1 MDMDDRRIDRILRNL
16 ILNALEH
23 GEGRPVNI
31 SVAANDNAVAV
42 AVRDHGIGMT
52 PAEAARV
59 FDRFW
64 RADPA
69 RARTTGGSGLGL
81 SIAAED
87 TKLHN
92 GWLQAWGR
100 KGSGANFRLTLPL
113 RQGETITKS
122 PLQLEPVDVGL
133 HGAGANGPC
142 CCWTTRRPR
151 APTCRQAGTG
161 TRPPEQRVPAQREPE
176 RRRGHERCHREG
188 HPAAAALLAVLLF
201 LLTSCAQIP
210 RSGPVGKSTDESAG
224 NPNNAPVFFPSA
236 PRAGAGPEAVIED
249 FYLAGSGYEDD
260 YAVARQYLTQASSV
274 TWKPDQRVL
283 VFRSARV
290 VPTGV
295 ENVFNYELDVSY
307 SVDADGVATQLPEGT
322 KENIPAT
329 LTQVDGEWRIA
340 ELPDGTAIPEET
352 FKVIYGA
359 YPIYFYDPTFTYAVP
374 DVRWFIKKKTVK
386 AMTSALL
393 GGPAPYLKGAVVSAF
408 PSGIKLARESV
419 PVVSGAAQ
427 VDLTAK
433 DLVEASNEDRLRMQ
447 TQLALT
453 FRSQPDVI
461 NVELRANQDLVR
473 VEDNGSVLPP
483 IRDKNVPARQI
494 AVSNNDLVRYENNR
508 ISPLPDIQS
517 VSSLSPR
524 APAES
529 PVSQSAAFLNAGRG
543 TLYSVVPG
551 QPARSLTTRATLTR
565 PSFDRYDWVWTAGP
579 GANGAT
585 ELVAYRPAGVAEG
598 ATVPTV
604 TVSPAGFPDGPS
616 RNSRS
621 HARAPAPSSSRSRT
635 AKPRS
640 R

>member
-1 MDMDDRRIDRILRNL
+1 M
-16 ILNALEH
+16 
-23 GEGRPVNI
+23 
-31 SVAANDNAVAV
+31 
-42 AVRDHGIGMT
+42 
-52 PAEAARV
+52 
-59 FDRFW
+59 
-64 RADPA
+64 
-69 RARTTGGSGLGL
+69 
-81 SIAAED
+81 
-87 TKLHN
+87 
-92 GWLQAWGR
+92 
-100 KGSGANFRLTLPL
+100 SGAT
-113 RQGETITKS
+113 GK
-122 PLQLEPVDVGL
+122 
-133 HGAGANGPC
+133 
-142 CCWTTRRPR
+142 TTR
-151 APTCRQAGTG
+151 
-161 TRPPEQRVPAQREPE
+161 
-176 RRRGHERCHREG
+176 
-188 HPAAAALLAVLLF
+188 AAAALLAVLLF

-224 NPNNAPVFFPSA
+224 NANNAPVFFPSA
-236 PRAGAGPEAVIED
+236 PRTGAGPEAVIED

-283 VFRSARV
+283 VFRAARV

-295 ENVFNYELDVSY
+295 ENVFNYELDLSY

-517 VSSLSPR
+517 V
-524 APAES
+524 
-529 PVSQSAAFLNAGRG
+529 
-543 TLYSVVPG
+543 VVPVAAG
-551 QPARSLTTRATLTR
+551 TGGVSRLAIRGLPQCRTRHAVLHRARPARQVPDHPRHPDPSLLRPVRLGLDGRSGRRRRDGNDRLPARRRGRRRQRAQR
-565 PSFDRYDWVWTAGP
+565 DGV
-579 GANGAT
+579 
-585 ELVAYRPAGVAEG
+585 AGVAL
-598 ATVPTV
+598 
-604 TVSPAGFPDGPS
+604 PDGPS
-616 RNSRS
+616 RNSGS
-621 HARAPAPSSSRSRT
+621 PARAPAPSSSRSRT
-635 AKPRS
+635 AKRKVQVDRHRPGSGRNAEGPD
-640 R
+640 RAR

>member
-1 MDMDDRRIDRILRNL
+1 MRGPSRKLT
-16 ILNALEH
+16 
-23 GEGRPVNI
+23 GVC
-31 SVAANDNAVAV
+31 AAV
-42 AVRDHGIGMT
+42 
-52 PAEAARV
+52 
-59 FDRFW
+59 
-64 RADPA
+64 
-69 RARTTGGSGLGL
+69 
-81 SIAAED
+81 
-87 TKLHN
+87 
-92 GWLQAWGR
+92 
-100 KGSGANFRLTLPL
+100 
-113 RQGETITKS
+113 
-122 PLQLEPVDVGL
+122 
-133 HGAGANGPC
+133 
-142 CCWTTRRPR
+142 
-151 APTCRQAGTG
+151 
-161 TRPPEQRVPAQREPE
+161 
-176 RRRGHERCHREG
+176 
-188 HPAAAALLAVLLF
+188 LAVLLF

-236 PRAGAGPEAVIED
+236 PRPGAGPEAVIED

-274 TWKPDQRVL
+274 SWKPDQRVL

-290 VPTGV
+290 VRTGV
-295 ENVFNYELDVSY
+295 ENVFNYELDVAY
-307 SVDADGVATQLPEGT
+307 SVDADGVATQHPPGT

-340 ELPDGTAIPEET
+340 EIPDGTAIPEET

-374 DVRWFIKKKTVK
+374 DVRWFIRKKTVK

-473 VEDNGSVLPP
+473 VDDNGSVLPP
-483 IRDKNVPARQI
+483 IRDKNVPAHQI
-494 AVSNNDLVRYENNR
+494 AVSENDLVRYENNR

-517 VSSLSPR
+517 VTALVPR
-524 APAES
+524 SPAES
-529 PVSQSAAFLNAGRG
+529 PVSQSVAFLNGART
-543 TLYSVVPG
+543 TLYSIVPG
-551 QPARSLTTRATLTR
+551 QPARALTTRTSLSR
-565 PSFDRYDWVWTAGP
+565 PSFGRYDWVWTAGP
-579 GANGAT
+579 GTAGAT
-585 ELVAYRPAGVAEG
+585 EVIAYRPIGVAEG
-598 ATVPTV
+598 AAVPTV
-604 TVSPAGFPDGPS
+604 TLSPGWLAGRTVKEFRVSREG
-616 RNSRS
+616 
-621 HARAPAPSSSRSRT
+621 ARALVVSELNGKTRVQVTGIIRASDGTPRDLTTPMTLLTDGDPDQGVWVDDTTVAVMKGSSKDAVTPELLSLTSAQPQALAPWPGLTALSAGNGAEEIFAQSSDGIFQRLGNGWSPQLKGPIDPSY
-635 AKPRS
+635 PG
-640 R
+640 

>member
-1 MDMDDRRIDRILRNL
+1 
-16 ILNALEH
+16 
-23 GEGRPVNI
+23 V
-31 SVAANDNAVAV
+31 
-42 AVRDHGIGMT
+42 
-52 PAEAARV
+52 
-59 FDRFW
+59 
-64 RADPA
+64 
-69 RARTTGGSGLGL
+69 
-81 SIAAED
+81 
-87 TKLHN
+87 
-92 GWLQAWGR
+92 
-100 KGSGANFRLTLPL
+100 
-113 RQGETITKS
+113 
-122 PLQLEPVDVGL
+122 
-133 HGAGANGPC
+133 
-142 CCWTTRRPR
+142 
-151 APTCRQAGTG
+151 
-161 TRPPEQRVPAQREPE
+161 RVPPSKRT
-176 RRRGHERCHREG
+176 
-188 HPAAAALLAVLLF
+188 AACAAVLAVVLF

-236 PRAGAGPEAVIED
+236 PRPGAGPESVIED

-290 VPTGV
+290 VPTSV
-295 ENVFNYELDVSY
+295 ENVFNYELDVAY
-307 SVDADGVATQLPEGT
+307 SVDADGVPTQLPPGT

-340 ELPDGTAIPEET
+340 GIPDGTAIPEET

-374 DVRWFIKKKTVK
+374 DVRWFIRKKTVK

-433 DLVEASNEDRLRMQ
+433 PLVEASNEDRLRMQ

-473 VEDNGSVLPP
+473 VEDNGSVLAP
-483 IRDKNVPARQI
+483 IHDKSVPAHQI
-494 AVSNNDLVRYENNR
+494 AVSDNELVRYENNR

-517 VSSLSPR
+517 VAAFAPR

-529 PVSQSAAFLNAGRG
+529 PVSQAAAFLNAGRT
-543 TLYSVVPG
+543 TLYSIVPG
-551 QPARSLTTRATLTR
+551 QAARALTARAIVSR

-579 GANGAT
+579 GGSGAS
-585 ELVAYRPAGVAEG
+585 EVVSYRPVGVADGAAPPSVSLAPGWLAGRTVKGFRVSREG
-598 ATVPTV
+598 ARALVISEQNGKTRVQVTGIIRAADGTPRDLTAPMTLLTVRDPDQGVWVDDDTV
-604 TVSPAGFPDGPS
+604 AVMKGAAGETVIPELLSLASAQPELLAQWPGLTALSAGNGPEEIFAQSAEGIFQRLGNGWSPQLKGPVDPAFPG
-616 RNSRS
+616 
-621 HARAPAPSSSRSRT
+621 
-635 AKPRS
+635 
-640 R
+640 

>member
-1 MDMDDRRIDRILRNL
+1 MTGASRK
-16 ILNALEH
+16 A
-23 GEGRPVNI
+23 GG
-31 SVAANDNAVAV
+31 AV
-42 AVRDHGIGMT
+42 
-52 PAEAARV
+52 
-59 FDRFW
+59 
-64 RADPA
+64 
-69 RARTTGGSGLGL
+69 
-81 SIAAED
+81 
-87 TKLHN
+87 
-92 GWLQAWGR
+92 
-100 KGSGANFRLTLPL
+100 
-113 RQGETITKS
+113 
-122 PLQLEPVDVGL
+122 
-133 HGAGANGPC
+133 
-142 CCWTTRRPR
+142 
-151 APTCRQAGTG
+151 
-161 TRPPEQRVPAQREPE
+161 
-176 RRRGHERCHREG
+176 
-188 HPAAAALLAVLLF
+188 AALLAVLLV

-224 NPNNAPVFFPSA
+224 NPKNAPVFFPSA
-236 PRAGAGPEAVIED
+236 PREGAGPEAVIED

-283 VFRSARV
+283 VFRAARV

-295 ENVFNYELDVSY
+295 ENVFNYELDVTY
-307 SVDADGVATQLPEGT
+307 TVDAEGVATRLPEGT
-322 KENIPAT
+322 KENVPAT
-329 LTQVDGEWRIA
+329 LTQVDGQWRIA

-453 FRSQPDVI
+453 FRSQPGVV

-483 IRDKNVPARQI
+483 IRDLNVPGHQI
-494 AVSNNDLVRYENNR
+494 AVSGNDLVRYENNR
-508 ISPLPDIQS
+508 ISPLPDIQP
-517 VSSLSPR
+517 VAALAPR

-529 PVSQSAAFLNAGRG
+529 PVSPAVAFLSADRG
-543 TLYSVVPG
+543 TLYSIVPG
-551 QPARSLTTRATLTR
+551 QPARALTTRATLTR
-565 PSFDRYDWVWTAGP
+565 PSFDRYDWVWSAGP
-579 GANGAT
+579 GANGGTEMIAHRPVGVEEGASIPAAT
-585 ELVAYRPAGVAEG
+585 LAPAWLAGRSVREFRVSREGTRALILSEQNGKTKVQVAGIVRGADGTPKDLTVPITLLASNDPDHGVWVDDSTVAVMKGSPSGAVTPELLSLTSSEPQQLAPWPGLTALSAGNGGEEIYAQSAEG
-598 ATVPTV
+598 IFLRIGNGWAPQLK
-604 TVSPAGFPDGPS
+604 GPVD
-616 RNSRS
+616 
-621 HARAPAPSSSRSRT
+621 PSY
-635 AKPRS
+635 PG
-640 R
+640 